1 MVAPGYRMR
10 EVAPDKDRLPLTSSS
25 FVNVDAAEE
34 LVAACSAPVAPAATV
49 LTAPHFLMETPDHL
63 EANICLERRLFL
75 SHSVSDEVLLALT
88 SVEFD
93 LGEPGQRL
101 VGQGSLGSS
110 ALEVLREREGQYLY
124 WDEQFSGFG
133 IEPYVWD

>member
-1 MVAPGYRMR
+1 MSLG
-10 EVAPDKDRLPLTSSS
+10 
-25 FVNVDAAEE
+25 
-34 LVAACSAPVAPAATV
+34 
-49 LTAPHFLMETPDHL
+49 
-63 EANICLERRLFL
+63 RRLFL
-75 SHSVSDEVLLALT
+75 SHSVSDEVLLALA

-101 VGQGSLGSS
+101 VDQGSLGSS